1 MPASVFP
8 RASRILT
15 GLAGL
20 ASALIVGAQPS
31 ASAAQPAPAAAAVE
45 VLPEVDLTGRI
56 LFQIIAAEVA
66 LQRGEAGA
74 AFKTYM
80 NVARDTRD
88 PRLAKRAAEIA
99 LAARAGQEAIDA
111 VSLWRELSPQ
121 SNEAAEAL
129 ASLDL
134 GMGRYDDAF
143 PIIAELLAR
152 SERPGELI
160 ARTQRQLTRTP
171 EPQRAFDLIERLSR
185 PYMKDV
191 QVRLALAA
199 AAASAGQKERAAS
212 EARAAREL
220 APDSPQ
226 TVLAVAQYVYGD
238 DRAGADRLL
247 SEFLAK
253 HPQANEVRL
262 TYARLL
268 VAEERFE
275 QAREQFSL
283 LLKESPRNPE
293 LVYALGVL
301 SAQGKL
307 YGEARSYFMRYLSL
321 IEEEQY
327 ANRDPDGAYLN
338 LAQIAEEEKKPEE
351 ALAWLA
357 KVDDGN
363 QYLQARVRE
372 AFVLAK
378 LKRIDEARQGL
389 QNARASSQEERTQ
402 LVLAE
407 AQVLREVGRGEES
420 LAVLEA
426 ALAQNPSDTSLLYDA
441 AMAAERLDRVT
452 RMEELLRKLIE
463 VKPENAH
470 AYNALGYSLADR
482 NLRLPEARSLIETA
496 LKLAPNDAFILDSM
510 GWVLFRQGNL
520 AQARAYLERAYQLRP
535 EAEVAIHLAEVLWA
549 QGDRDAA
556 RKLLREVGAKEPDNA
571 LLKSTLARLG
581 VRL

>member
-20 ASALIVGAQPS
+20 TSALIVGAQALPS
-31 ASAAQPAPAAAAVE
+31 SAQTAPPATAVE
-45 VLPEVDLTGRI
+45 ALPEVDLTGRI

-66 LQRGEAGA
+66 LQRGEPGA

-99 LAARAGQEAIDA
+99 LAARAGQEAIEA
-111 VSLWRELSPQ
+111 VSLWRELAPQ

-134 GMGRYDDAF
+134 GLGRYDEAF
-143 PIIAELLAR
+143 PIIAELLSR
-152 SERPGELI
+152 SDRPGELI
-160 ARTQRQLTRTP
+160 ARTQRQLARAP

-185 PYMKDV
+185 PYMKDA

-199 AAASAGQKERAAS
+199 AAATAGDKGRAAT
-212 EARAAREL
+212 EARAALEL

-226 TVLAVAQYVYGD
+226 TILAVAQYVYGD
-238 DRAGADRLL
+238 DRAGAELLL
-247 SEFLAK
+247 SDFLAK

-268 VAEERFE
+268 VAEERFG

-283 LLKESPRNPE
+283 LLKESPRNPD

-307 YGEARSYFMRYLSL
+307 YGEARNYFMRYLSL
-321 IEEEQY
+321 IQEEQY
-327 ANRDPDGAYLN
+327 ANRDPDGAYFN
-338 LAQIAEEEKKPEE
+338 LAQIAEDEKKPEE

-378 LKRIDEARQGL
+378 LKRVDEARQRL
-389 QNARASSQEERTQ
+389 QEARTSSQEERTQ

-407 AQVLREVGRGEES
+407 AQLLREAGRGEES
-420 LAVLEA
+420 LAVLES
-426 ALAQNPSDTSLLYDA
+426 ALTQTPNDTSLLYDA
-441 AMAAERLDRVT
+441 AMAAERLDRVS
-452 RMEELLRKLIE
+452 RMEELLRQLIQA
-463 VKPENAH
+463 KPENAH

-510 GWVLFRQGNL
+510 GWVLFRQGDL
-520 AQARAYLERAYQLRP
+520 TQARAYLERAYQLRP

-556 RKLLREVGAKEPDNA
+556 RKLLREVRTKEPDNE
-571 LLKSTLARLG
+571 LLNSTVARLG